1 MEMASC
7 DVMNDILSRVLW
19 YSDTFLRVV
28 NYQWLHFQHKFSK
41 ITPTKGCYTT
51 NHVYSQIEEP
61 ESASEAVVLWKETH
75 RDR

>member
-51 NHVYSQIEEP
+51 NHVYS
-61 ESASEAVVLWKETH
+61 
-75 RDR
+75 